1 MDYAEKLARLAYVS
15 AWVLIASMVAYAAHR
30 LMFPPAPD
38 PRTGTLGLAI
48 EIDAETGCHYVVTP
62 WGGIVARLD
71 PDGKPLCKAPVR
83 KP

>member
-1 MDYAEKLARLAYVS
+1 MTYAEKLVRLAYVL
-15 AWVLIASMVAYAAHR
+15 AWTLIVALVGFAAHR
-30 LMFPPAPD
+30 QFRPPVPD
-38 PRTGTLGLAI
+38 PRTGTLGLAV

-71 PDGKPLCKAPVR
+71 PDGKPLCKAPVQ